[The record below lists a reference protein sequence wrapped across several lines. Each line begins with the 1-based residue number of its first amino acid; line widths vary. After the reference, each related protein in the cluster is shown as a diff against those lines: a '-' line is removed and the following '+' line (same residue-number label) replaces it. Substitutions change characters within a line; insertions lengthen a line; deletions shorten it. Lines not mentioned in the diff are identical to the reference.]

1 MQQLYYTELRQK
13 VLRSQSH
20 HQEAL
25 YFQLAA
31 SALQAEVGD
40 LEQKERND
48 EEKRLERKHRPYF
61 LPEDYFPS
69 WVKER
74 VSIGTNLVNHDSFYV
89 CLHNMFVI
97 FS

>member
-25 YFQLAA
+25 FFQLAA
-31 SALQAEVGD
+31 SALQADVGD
-40 LEQKERND
+40 LARGEETEED
-48 EEKRLERKHRPYF
+48 GEEKKQERKHRCYF

-69 WVKER
+69 WVKRKER
-74 VSIGTNLVNHDSFYV
+74 KRSVV
-89 CLHNMFVI
+89 
-97 FS
+97 

>member
-20 HQEAL
+20 HQEPL
-25 YFQLAA
+25 YFKLAA

-40 LEQKERND
+40 LEQNTRN
-48 EEKRLERKHRPYF
+48 EEENRLERKHSPYF

-69 WVKER
+69 WVR
-74 VSIGTNLVNHDSFYV
+74 GSVTVLT
-89 CLHNMFVI
+89 L
-97 FS
+97 